1 MRKERDV
8 NVHRTQYREHANSNG
23 AKIRVPRLLEAAE
36 APLYQPPYWWE
47 KFLPRRETRLMSEEA
62 NRSGGLFLPYPL
74 LGIMMTLILALGGG
88 IIGLYSQLS
97 AMNATMLMRDADYR
111 KTVDKLEDKLELQD
125 VVINNTREKLV
136 EMRTELNQ
144 FQKKGSN

>member
-1 MRKERDV
+1 
-8 NVHRTQYREHANSNG
+8 
-23 AKIRVPRLLEAAE
+23 
-36 APLYQPPYWWE
+36 
-47 KFLPRRETRLMSEEA
+47 MSEEA

-144 FQKKGSN
+144 FQKKGGN